1 MSWASRRE
9 ARRAAVT
16 VEVGPAGRDVRRR
29 RRVSGLWSL
38 ASPAAAAALI
48 VWGMPAVSGVG
59 WGRVLAELAGL
70 RAWQLLILAALW
82 LAGLWAYS
90 FVLTASL
97 PGLRNWQGFTLNT
110 VGSAI
115 SNLLPFGGAA
125 GVAVLYALTA
135 GWGFSRRA
143 VTASALVTGIWNL
156 LARLAL
162 PAAGALLLV
171 AGGVIPD
178 PRMTAAVVI
187 TSIILAGA
195 VIAIV
200 LMLRSVAVADHLG
213 AALDLAARL
222 LPARWR
228 PRPGGIVAVLWR
240 LQATTAGLVRRAWP
254 RLTLATAAY
263 LGLQAV
269 LLAGCLRAAG
279 VHLPITETLAAFA
292 VNRAL
297 TTAVVTPGGIG
308 IAETGTLALL
318 LGIGAPAPQ
327 ATAGVL
333 LFAAFTY
340 ALEIPLGG
348 LAWVV
353 VLTRRRRRQRR
364 LTGSPS

>member
-1 MSWASRRE
+1 
-9 ARRAAVT
+9 
-16 VEVGPAGRDVRRR
+16 
-29 RRVSGLWSL
+29 LSL
-38 ASPAAAAALI
+38 ASLAAAAALI
-48 VWGMPAVSGVG
+48 VWGMPAISGVR
-59 WGRVLAELAGL
+59 WSQVLAELAGL
-70 RAWQLLILAALW
+70 RAWQLLTLTALW

-143 VTASALVTGIWNL
+143 VTASVLVTGIWNL

-171 AGGVIPD
+171 TGGVIPN
-178 PRMTAAVVI
+178 PRITAAVVI
-187 TSIILAGA
+187 TSIILASA

-200 LMLRSVAVADHLG
+200 LALRSVTAAYHLA
-213 AALDLAARL
+213 AALDVAARL
-222 LPARWR
+222 LPGRWR
-228 PRPGGIVAVLWR
+228 PRPGGIDAALRR

-279 VHLPITETLAAFA
+279 LHLPVTEILAAFA

-297 TTAVVTPGGIG
+297 TTAVVTPGGVG
-308 IAETGTLALL
+308 ITETGTLALL
-318 LGIGAPAPQ
+318 LTLGAPAPQ

-348 LAWVV
+348 IAWVV

-364 LTGSPS
+364 LTGSPN